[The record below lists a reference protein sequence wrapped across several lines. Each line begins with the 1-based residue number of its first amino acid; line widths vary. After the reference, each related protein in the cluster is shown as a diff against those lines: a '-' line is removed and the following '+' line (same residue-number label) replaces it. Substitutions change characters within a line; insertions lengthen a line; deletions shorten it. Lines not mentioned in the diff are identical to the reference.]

1 MQFPQNQTC
10 FQSNPSVTGWCY
22 SGCGQLMPIVP
33 GSSPALQVWN
43 GQNFVVSDGSSNNPI
58 FLPNL
63 QANSGIP
70 TAVVGSNNSGQLFF
84 YPYAVPTSVSN
95 LAGGAAGDI
104 PWQSATSV
112 TNFVSAG
119 NVNEVLVSGGA
130 GSPSWIAPSNI
141 PEVITNQGG
150 TTYTLQSSDIGTLI
164 KLSASASISLV
175 VPNNSSVQFQVGQR
189 IDLLASGTGQVTVSG
204 AAGVTVNSSY
214 GLKLRTQ
221 YSPASLLCLGI
232 NQWVLMGDTTP

>member
-1 MQFPQNQTC
+1 MQYQPNPTC
-10 FQSNPSVTGWCY
+10 CGPNPSVTGWCY